1 MIIIIMIA
9 NSCITIVINSS
20 SSSSNDNCSSNS
32 SSNSSSNIVGRTLE
46 APIPKMSG
54 LVRKNGLFSKAFI
67 FPPVI
72 ITLARPPKRE
82 TDFPNRPIDA
92 RYDKNSY
99 CKNSCCK
106 NSYCKNSYCKNSFV
120 RIAIVRTAI
129 FQNSQNAKRETQY
142 DLHVAK
148 TAKPSSIKLF

>member
-54 LVRKNGLFSKAFI
+54 LVRKNDIFSKAFI
-67 FPPVI
+67 F
-72 ITLARPPKRE
+72 
-82 TDFPNRPIDA
+82 
-92 RYDKNSY
+92 
-99 CKNSCCK
+99 
-106 NSYCKNSYCKNSFV
+106 
-120 RIAIVRTAI
+120 
-129 FQNSQNAKRETQY
+129 
-142 DLHVAK
+142 LHVSVQSPTRRSRRRATRAGAPWENFGSK
-148 TAKPSSIKLF
+148 YP